1 MYEVAIIGAGPAGLS
16 AAIQAK
22 RYKINAIT
30 IADELGGKI
39 TNAHSIENWPG
50 DFAINGNDLSDK
62 IINHSK
68 QIEANVVVDKV
79 KFIKKVND
87 YFLITADNEQ
97 YKAYRIIFAVG
108 NEKAKLNIEGEE
120 EFLKKGVSYQ
130 ANKEGVLFKNKTVA
144 VVGSGDSACTS
155 ALFLADIADKVY
167 LMYRSKNLKAEPI
180 WVDKVKNNKKIELLA
195 GVMPK
200 KILGNETVKQIV
212 CNDERILNVDGVF
225 IEIGFNPSSDLAKD
239 LELKTD
245 ADGFVL
251 VDDKQQT
258 SAKNVWAAG
267 DITTNSD
274 KLRQIITAASEGMVA
289 LNDVYDNINNGNNY
303 N

>member
-1 MYEVAIIGAGPAGLS
+1 
-16 AAIQAK
+16 
-22 RYKINAIT
+22 
-30 IADELGGKI
+30 
-39 TNAHSIENWPG
+39 
-50 DFAINGNDLSDK
+50 
-62 IINHSK
+62 
-68 QIEANVVVDKV
+68 
-79 KFIKKVND
+79 
-87 YFLITADNEQ
+87 
-97 YKAYRIIFAVG
+97 
-108 NEKAKLNIEGEE
+108 
-120 EFLKKGVSYQ
+120 
-130 ANKEGVLFKNKTVA
+130 
-144 VVGSGDSACTS
+144 
-155 ALFLADIADKVY
+155 
-167 LMYRSKNLKAEPI
+167 MYRSKNLKAEPI

-245 ADGFVL
+245 ADGLVL

>member
-87 YFLITADNEQ
+87 YFLITADKRQ
-97 YKAYRIIFAVG
+97 YKVHRIIFAVG

-130 ANKEGVLFKNKTVA
+130 ANKEGALFKNKTVPLS
-144 VVGSGDSACTS
+144 VV
-155 ALFLADIADKVY
+155 
-167 LMYRSKNLKAEPI
+167 
-180 WVDKVKNNKKIELLA
+180 
-195 GVMPK
+195 
-200 KILGNETVKQIV
+200 ETVPV
-212 CNDERILNVDGVF
+212 
-225 IEIGFNPSSDLAKD
+225 LAHY
-239 LELKTD
+239 
-245 ADGFVL
+245 F
-251 VDDKQQT
+251 
-258 SAKNVWAAG
+258 
-267 DITTNSD
+267 
-274 KLRQIITAASEGMVA
+274 
-289 LNDVYDNINNGNNY
+289 
-303 N
+303 